1 LLVPNKVTT
10 EVFLEYHLSRGV
22 SNCVLF
28 LSVGCVFSFS
38 IGEKGRQA
46 FEKMDR
52 ICCELRETVQQEA
65 EIEITVF

>member
-1 LLVPNKVTT
+1 MT
-10 EVFLEYHLSRGV
+10 EIFQCSTFLRVFLTAFFS
-22 SNCVLF
+22 SAWD
-28 LSVGCVFSFS
+28 VFSFS

-52 ICCELRETVQQEA
+52 ICCELRDTVQQEA